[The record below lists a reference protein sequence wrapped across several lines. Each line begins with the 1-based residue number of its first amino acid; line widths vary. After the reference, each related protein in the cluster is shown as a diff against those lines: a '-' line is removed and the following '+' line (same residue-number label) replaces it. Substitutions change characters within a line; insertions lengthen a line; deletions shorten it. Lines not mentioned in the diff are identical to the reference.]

1 MRANDEV
8 MKADVSKQQHI
19 KLMSCFGIEVAVQL
33 LLTDRAFLL
42 EQNNSG

>member
-19 KLMSCFGIEVAVQL
+19 KLMSRFYIEAAGLL
-33 LLTDRAFLL
+33 LLTEPFCV
-42 EQNNSG
+42 EQDNNG